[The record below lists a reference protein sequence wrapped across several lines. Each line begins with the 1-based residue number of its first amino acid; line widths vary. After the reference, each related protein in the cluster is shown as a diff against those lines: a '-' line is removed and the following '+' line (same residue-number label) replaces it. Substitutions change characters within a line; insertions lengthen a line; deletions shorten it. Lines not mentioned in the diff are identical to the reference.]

1 MIVTAPKHNL
11 KPFNLTRNDRNLT
24 KSVINLNYNKTGSIL
39 GGHLDDMKKR
49 AGLPEVQRCTSARTI
64 NYNPYPER
72 IVRTQRRDAMES
84 RPHVEVPMS
93 HSPLTRNGDKNV
105 SQFNLAHEPMNLRR
119 ENLNV
124 REGAKTSRDEVKPPT
139 YTRTKYS

>member
-1 MIVTAPKHNL
+1 MQRKGTETRMRKNASSVILSHEVPRETPPLDRHANYLNQTMIVTAPKHNL

-49 AGLPEVQRCTSARTI
+49 AGIPDVQRCTSARTI

-84 RPHVEVPMS
+84 RPLVEVPMS
-93 HSPLTRNGDKNV
+93 HSPLARNGDKNV
-105 SQFNLAHEPMNLRR
+105 S
-119 ENLNV
+119 
-124 REGAKTSRDEVKPPT
+124 
-139 YTRTKYS
+139 